1 MISLGGVQSPALI
14 YPKPKKTKMNSFIA
28 TQIKEIA
35 TELILD
41 ALENGDAIKTAED
54 LKVEIIAGW
63 DAALIAAG
71 VPAEYRKAL
80 QL

>member
-1 MISLGGVQSPALI
+1 
-14 YPKPKKTKMNSFIA
+14 MNSFIA
-28 TQIKEIA
+28 SQIKEIA

-71 VPAEYRKAL
+71 VPTEYRKAL